1 MKKFSILLGLMVM
14 VISTTLNAQN
24 TESRYKALFIYNF
37 TRYIEWPSNGTQDFV
52 IGILGKSTVYS
63 ELLTIADKKNVGSQ
77 TISLKKFN
85 SASEVSQ
92 CSILFIGN
100 DASSQVA
107 SITTSMQGK
116 NTLIITERPGLINKG
131 AGINFVLDDGKQRF
145 ELSKTNM
152 AKTGLKVNTQLME
165 MAMVV
170 D

>member
-1 MKKFSILLGLMVM
+1 MKKSNILLGLMVM
-14 VISTTLNAQN
+14 LISTALTAQDTN
-24 TESRYKALFIYNF
+24 RYKALFIYNF

-52 IGILGKSTVYS
+52 IGILGKSPVYN
-63 ELLTIADKKNVGSQ
+63 ELVAIADKKNVGTQ
-77 TISLKKFN
+77 TISLKKFS
-85 SASEVSQ
+85 SASEVTQ
-92 CSILFIGN
+92 CSILFIGS

-107 SITTSMQGK
+107 SLSASTQGK
-116 NTLIITERPGLINKG
+116 NTLIITERSGLINKG

-152 AKTGLKVNTQLME
+152 AKTGLKVNTQLIE